1 MDKKRDKVG
10 MLLFRNKL
18 WVRKQIGAETTSRSV
33 RWLSGKR
40 AYCRGLTARVLS
52 LELMERGDSRKVS
65 SDHHVYVMVL
75 VYLLY
80 SHHTH
85 TMNTKL
91 F

>member
-18 WVRKQIGAETTSRSV
+18 WVRKQIGDETTSRSV

-65 SDHHVYVMVL
+65 SDHHVCVMVL